1 MKTAY
6 INAFPPQEFFKE
18 GLTWDEKLHLLSDNT
33 GNLLYVNEL
42 KEQIDYELE
51 GWLGEER
58 YRTEEFTAG
67 ILPTSNILRKYC
79 TCAEEWV
86 QLINNVRFPV
96 TLAGMGSQSYI
107 DCRSPK
113 EVVNSLPSE
122 RKQAFREI
130 AEQTVS
136 LGIRGGFTA
145 ECLELMGITNYRI
158 IGCPS
163 FYKFWD
169 GECQKWPEPT
179 LEKITFNLVTARSH
193 GHKVLEWGRKG
204 EYILQTPAENPAVI
218 FDRDAEVTEEFIK
231 KKFPGYKGTK
241 EELNVFMKEHAHMFF
256 SLEEWKDYLRS
267 NNFSFSFGMCFHG
280 NMVAHLCGIP
290 SLWIVH
296 DSRTRELIETL
307 KLPSIDYDDLP
318 QYKYIEELVEQCDY
332 SEMYKNYRTLYKEYV
347 SYLNEN
353 GINHKLVM
361 KEE

>member
-145 ECLELMGITNYRI
+145 ECLELMGITNYR
-158 IGCPS
+158 
-163 FYKFWD
+163 
-169 GECQKWPEPT
+169 
-179 LEKITFNLVTARSH
+179 
-193 GHKVLEWGRKG
+193 
-204 EYILQTPAENPAVI
+204 
-218 FDRDAEVTEEFIK
+218 
-231 KKFPGYKGTK
+231 
-241 EELNVFMKEHAHMFF
+241 
-256 SLEEWKDYLRS
+256 
-267 NNFSFSFGMCFHG
+267 
-280 NMVAHLCGIP
+280 
-290 SLWIVH
+290 
-296 DSRTRELIETL
+296 L
-307 KLPSIDYDDLP
+307 KLPIPVGVLNLEKSIL
-318 QYKYIEELVEQCDY
+318 
-332 SEMYKNYRTLYKEYV
+332 
-347 SYLNEN
+347 
-353 GINHKLVM
+353 
-361 KEE
+361 

>member
-1 MKTAY
+1 M
-6 INAFPPQEFFKE
+6 P
-18 GLTWDEKLHLLSDNT
+18 
-33 GNLLYVNEL
+33 
-42 KEQIDYELE
+42 
-51 GWLGEER
+51 
-58 YRTEEFTAG
+58 
-67 ILPTSNILRKYC
+67 NIYL
-79 TCAEEWV
+79 
-86 QLINNVRFPV
+86 
-96 TLAGMGSQSYI
+96 
-107 DCRSPK
+107 
-113 EVVNSLPSE
+113 
-122 RKQAFREI
+122 
-130 AEQTVS
+130 
-136 LGIRGGFTA
+136 
-145 ECLELMGITNYRI
+145 
-158 IGCPS
+158 
-163 FYKFWD
+163 
-169 GECQKWPEPT
+169 
-179 LEKITFNLVTARSH
+179 
-193 GHKVLEWGRKG
+193 WGRKG

-267 NNFSFSFGMCFHG
+267 NNFSFSFGMRFHG